1 MAEGLR
7 GRNLQPAA
15 HAPRGADRDLI
26 ERRRFVRTPMALGI
40 ATASHFGRPQSLHIR
55 RSGPGGM
62 IWKRSSRSAT
72 ANQSSE
78 NCWAQARAA
87 TPDHRFDHHCTL
99 FGLIR
104 HRSPLFRMP
113 LDLRRWT
120 SVHDRG
126 PAADGWGS
134 RGRGFRFC
142 RPDRQDRSVV
152 RRSVHRA
159 RHCRLPSPAAT
170 S

>member
-1 MAEGLR
+1 MVEGLR
-7 GRNLQPAA
+7 GRDLQPAA

-40 ATASHFGRPQSLHIR
+40 ATASHVGKPQSLHIR

-87 TPDHRFDHHCTL
+87 TPDHHFDRHCTL

-104 HRSPLFRMP
+104 CRRRLKTDPL
-113 LDLRRWT
+113 
-120 SVHDRG
+120 
-126 PAADGWGS
+126 
-134 RGRGFRFC
+134 
-142 RPDRQDRSVV
+142 
-152 RRSVHRA
+152 
-159 RHCRLPSPAAT
+159 AT
-170 S
+170 VEI